1 MILVKPLRFAHGGL
15 DVQTL
20 DVLPVLL
27 QQRHEEVHGEA
38 DVLHQLLLRHVHVA
52 DLRHHI
58 CANADCY
65 FHFQLTATLRHNTF
79 FIWNLMVAFT
89 SFTFCSRSSE

>member
-27 QQRHEEVHGEA
+27 QQRHEEVHGEV
-38 DVLHQLLLRHVHVA
+38 DVLDELLLRHLHVPNGDA
-52 DLRHHI
+52 EAQHLLHLELDGGLEVEHLGLDVI
-58 CANADCY
+58 VVGDEGGELAS
-65 FHFQLTATLRHNTF
+65 L
-79 FIWNLMVAFT
+79 
-89 SFTFCSRSSE
+89 SRCKC

>member
-52 DLRHHI
+52 DL
-58 CANADCY
+58 
-65 FHFQLTATLRHNTF
+65 
-79 FIWNLMVAFT
+79 VAPHLCKCGLLFLI
-89 SFTFCSRSSE
+89 SISNSPQR